1 VPATPPR
8 LPRYAYLGPAG
19 TFTEAALRQVAGP
32 DEAEY
37 LPQVD
42 VVSAL
47 ETVRAE
53 RAEFAVVPIENS
65 VEGGVTATLDTLA
78 TGLALVLLREVLVPI
93 TFVLAARPGTALADV
108 RRVATHPHA
117 WAQCRRWINAHLPGV
132 VHVPATSTAAAGALL
147 AVPAEGSAG
156 SAGSAGPVPE
166 PGFDAA
172 LVAPLTAELYGL
184 EVIARHVADNEKAV
198 TRFVVV
204 GRPGP
209 VPEPTG
215 SDKTSLVVHLPSN
228 DAGALLEM
236 LEQFAAR
243 GVNLSR
249 IESRPIGDLLGR
261 YSFSIDAEGHVA
273 EERVAEALMGLH
285 RVCPHVRFLGSYPRA
300 DGAATTVLPGM
311 ADDDFAGARQWV
323 AALREGRAH

>member
-1 VPATPPR
+1 MPATAPP
-8 LPRYAYLGPAG
+8 PRYAYLGPAG
-19 TFTEAALRQVAGP
+19 TFTEAALRQVASP
-32 DEAEY
+32 DEAQY

-47 ETVRAE
+47 ESVRAV
-53 RAEFAVVPIENS
+53 RADYAVVPIENS

-93 TFVLAARPGTALADV
+93 TFVLAGRPGTRLADV
-108 RRVATHPHA
+108 RRVSTHPHA
-117 WAQCRRWINAHLPGV
+117 WAQCRRWVNTHLPGV

-147 AVPAEGSAG
+147 ADPAAG
-156 SAGSAGPVPE
+156 SGAAAD
-166 PGFDAA
+166 PGFEAA

-184 EVIARHVADNEKAV
+184 EVLATQVADNERAV

-209 VPEPTG
+209 VPAPTG

-249 IESRPIGDLLGR
+249 IESRPIGDLMGR

-300 DGAATTVLPGM
+300 DGVAPRIEPGM
-311 ADDDFAGARQWV
+311 TDDAFAGARQWV
-323 AALREGRAH
+323 EDLRGGRAS